1 MSELKEL
8 LKAGDPAAHEPPP
21 TLVDVQRMRRN
32 ILTTLPVVTTS
43 PVERSAWWPQPL
55 AVAAALA
62 LTIAAAVGVGR
73 QLPGNGDQAARDAD
87 RDPARLASSGDAEG
101 TTRQL
106 HFEAPGGTQIIW
118 VFDEE
123 FKL

>member
-8 LKAGDPAAHEPPP
+8 LKAGDPAAHEPPLP
-21 TLVDVQRMRRN
+21 LVDVQRMRR
-32 ILTTLPVVTTS
+32 IVVST
-43 PVERSAWWPQPL
+43 PPAEPRAWWPQPI

-62 LTIAAAVGVGR
+62 LTIAAAIGLGR
-73 QLPGNGDQAARDAD
+73 QMPGHSDQAAGDTD
-87 RDPARLASSGDAEG
+87 RARLASSGDSEG

-106 HFEAPGGTQIIW
+106 HFETPGGTQIIW

>member
-1 MSELKEL
+1 MSELNEL
-8 LKAGDPAAHEPPP
+8 LKAGDPANHEPPLP
-21 TLVDVQRMRRN
+21 LVDVQRMRR
-32 ILTTLPVVTTS
+32 VVMSTPPIEPRT
-43 PVERSAWWPQPL
+43 WWPQPL

-62 LTIAAAVGVGR
+62 LTIAAAVSLGR
-73 QLPGNGDQAARDAD
+73 QVPGSDNVTPLDGRTDHT
-87 RDPARLASSGDAEG
+87 RLASSGDSEA

-106 HFEAPGGTQIIW
+106 RFETPGGTQIIW